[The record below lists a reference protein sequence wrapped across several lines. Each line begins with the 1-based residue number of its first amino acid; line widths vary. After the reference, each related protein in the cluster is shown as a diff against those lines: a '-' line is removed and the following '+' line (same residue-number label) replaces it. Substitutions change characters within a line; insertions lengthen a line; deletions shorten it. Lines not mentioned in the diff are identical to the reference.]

1 MPMGGL
7 GYVRTLAALRAA
19 GPNRA
24 TFSTAITALN
34 EQARVAM
41 DPADWYEGRV
51 LRLTFAGAISNVVTG
66 PTSFTFEFRLGPT
79 STIAAFSTGALVCS
93 TTAHT
98 TVPIWGEIL
107 MTAQVLGA
115 GTTAKLMGQGIVT
128 SRAIVDVSGAD
139 VTTIGHPTLLGPE
152 TTPAQGTGFD
162 STIQNMADFFVA
174 CSNSQAT
181 NAFQLQQY
189 TLEDLGV

>member
-128 SRAIVDVSGAD
+128 SRAIVDWRRLVR
-139 VTTIGHPTLLGPE
+139 L
-152 TTPAQGTGFD
+152 
-162 STIQNMADFFVA
+162 
-174 CSNSQAT
+174 
-181 NAFQLQQY
+181 
-189 TLEDLGV
+189 